1 MTQAER
7 RLWLIRALCA
17 ERSDLAGAQIP
28 VDEDEQRAFLR
39 ALMNVRPPEP
49 IGDEFLGMQDV
60 YLQERL
66 AEQLETVPE
75 EAMPLV
81 MAMISNNLST
91 LLSGIEIGKQMENR
105 PA

>member
-1 MTQAER
+1 MT
-7 RLWLIRALCA
+7 
-17 ERSDLAGAQIP
+17 
-28 VDEDEQRAFLR
+28 VNT
-39 ALMNVRPPEP
+39 M
-49 IGDEFLGMQDV
+49 
-60 YLQERL
+60 QERL